1 MDISFHTNRTSVQN
15 PATIPPPAAPAGAAG
30 AAGAERPG
38 LVVNDARTDA
48 IEAVPDAALRR
59 DDALGQLFAAA
70 FNLPAPPMPAFPA
83 S

>member
-1 MDISFHTNRTSVQN
+1 MDISFHTNRTSVQT
-15 PATIPPPAAPAGAAG
+15 PATIPPPAAPAG

-48 IEAVPDAALRR
+48 IEAVPDAELRR
-59 DDALGQLFAAA
+59 DDALGRLFAAA